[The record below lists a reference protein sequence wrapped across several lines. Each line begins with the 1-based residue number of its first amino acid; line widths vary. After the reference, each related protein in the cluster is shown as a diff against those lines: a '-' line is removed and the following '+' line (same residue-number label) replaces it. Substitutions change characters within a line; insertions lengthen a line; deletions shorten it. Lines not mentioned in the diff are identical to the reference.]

1 MSELIPQIP
10 ASLFQGA
17 YTYAGRVDSWLG
29 SRWLGRVPV
38 AGGSVSFTT
47 GQQVQGSLSLTVPRV
62 GSASEDQDERDWTP
76 IDAESPLACCGQV
89 LHVAITVTS
98 LVTAHS
104 WTLPAGRF
112 LITATDVAADRVS
125 VTGKS
130 LLHRLEEDRFVSPMV
145 PRSGGTLA
153 SEARRVL
160 AGYAGLV
167 VHRDLTDRRCPSS
180 MTWGESRIDALYEIA
195 DAWPA
200 RLREGR
206 DGLIR
211 LLPPLPDLTS
221 APERVLTDG
230 EGGTVVGI
238 KRASTRDKRYNRVV
252 ARSQATGEDGQPSL
266 QAVADQTT
274 GPLRVDG
281 PYGVVTRFFS
291 SPLITSYSGAAAT
304 ASSLL
309 ATSVRGQSTIPL
321 DLAPDPTLFLDDAVT
336 IRSQDIAGAAP
347 VELWGRISAL
357 DLPLTWEG
365 KARVDVE
372 VTSR

>member
-17 YTYAGRVDSWLG
+17 YTYASRVDCWLG

-47 GQQVQGSLSLTVPRV
+47 GQQVQGALSLTVPRV

-76 IDAESPLACCGQV
+76 TDAESPLACCGQV
-89 LHVAITVTS
+89 LHVALTVTS
-98 LVTAHS
+98 LVTGGS

-167 VHRDLTDRRCPSS
+167 VHKDLADRRCPSS

-211 LLPPLPDLTS
+211 LLPPLPDLAS
-221 APERVLTDG
+221 APARVLTDG
-230 EGGTVVGI
+230 EDGTVVGI

-252 ARSQATGEDGQPSL
+252 ARSQATGEDGQPSF
-266 QAVADQTT
+266 QAVADQAT
-274 GPLRVDG
+274 GPLRVGG

-291 SPLITSYSGAAAT
+291 SPLITSYSNASAT

-321 DLAPDPTLFLDDAVT
+321 DLAPDPTLSLDEAVT

-347 VELWGRISAL
+347 IELWGRISAL